1 MGVKNENKKHQEND
15 SELFKILKDLKRQT
29 QVRKLNLLKEKLQQ
43 RRSLEEANRWRKEN
57 KRLTDVGIGLH
68 KQGRIIDRL
77 LNERFITRM
86 DQVEEV
92 FDEESVLFISEDKL
106 DMLKSEVVK
115 GEMVEQMIDKLEP
128 LKHLL

>member
-1 MGVKNENKKHQEND
+1 M
-15 SELFKILKDLKRQT
+15 
-29 QVRKLNLLKEKLQQ
+29 
-43 RRSLEEANRWRKEN
+43 
-57 KRLTDVGIGLH
+57 H

-128 LKHLL
+128 LKHLLRYQEHHLKYK